1 MTRRFDEASR
11 VALEQPNLFPILTA
25 AEQAKPRDMV
35 VRRVTPSFARGWIA
49 THHYT
54 KTFPDSTRFVFGGF
68 YGEVLAGIVTYG
80 MGVGLNQYRALLP
93 DIQAGEYVELTRL
106 WSADGLPKNTESRLI
121 AGSLALLPSKIRLVV
136 SFADPSR
143 GHAGTIYQATNFVYC
158 GMSQGGKMLVDADG
172 IEKHPRLLGIYRMR
186 HPEYAKVPVKELMKV
201 LGFTEIAAS
210 PKHRYAMAVSPDKW
224 VRKQDAKTLN
234 ARRLPYPKMGGQTTP

>member
-1 MTRRFDEASR
+1 VTRKFDEASR
-11 VALEQPNLFPILTA
+11 QALLEPSLFPIETDA
-25 AEQAKPRDMV
+25 PTAKPRDLV
-35 VRRVTPSFARGWIA
+35 VRSVSPSYARPWIA

-54 KTFPDSTRFVFGGF
+54 RTFPDSTRFTFAGY

-106 WSADGLPKNTESRLI
+106 WSADGLPRNTESRII
-121 AGSLALLPSKIRLVV
+121 AESLKLLPPEIRLVV

-143 GHAGTIYQATNFVYC
+143 GHVGRIYQATNFVYC
-158 GMSQGGKMLVDADG
+158 GMSQGGKMMVDADG

-186 HPEYAKVPVKELMKV
+186 HPELAEVPTPELMER
-201 LGFTEIAAS
+201 LGFQYIESA
-210 PKHRYAMAVSPDKW
+210 PKHRYAMAVATDT
-224 VRKQDAKTLN
+224 RKRKKDAKLLEG
-234 ARRLPYPKMGGQTTP
+234 RRLPYPK